1 MALFYWLIDVK
12 GWSRWAFFFVV
23 IGTNAILIYF
33 GQEVVD
39 FEGIARF
46 FLTGVQGHAG
56 IVAPLI
62 IPIGALAAKWLSLR
76 FLHRHKIFFKV

>member
-12 GWSRWAFFFVV
+12 GWSRWAFFFIV

-33 GQEVVD
+33 GQEVID
-39 FEGIARF
+39 FDGMAKF
-46 FLTGVQGHAG
+46 FLTGVHRHAG
-56 IVAPLI
+56 LIAPLI
-62 IPIGALAAKWLSLR
+62 IPIGALAAKWLSLS